1 MGDLE
6 ARSKIFHF
14 LHLTAISDSHHSGQ
28 HLCWS
33 RFLALW
39 KLGSWLPCPF
49 RAMIEAI
56 ACSRLSAGRE
66 APKATPVSLLSSRNK
81 YFPLLGLKKS
91 KRTFWPTQ
99 RIWQWI
105 FPCEMWLAMCRWRWL
120 LHDFW
125 RDGFWTWDGLHLD
138 LSDSLYSAQKNR
150 TWCIYLFFLIES

>member
-6 ARSKIFHF
+6 DRSKIFHF
-14 LHLTAISDSHHSGQ
+14 LHLTAIPDSHHSGQ

-49 RAMIEAI
+49 QAMIEAI

-81 YFPLLGLKKS
+81 YFPMLGLEKS

-99 RIWQWI
+99 YYVREWHPTPVFLPGKSHGQ
-105 FPCEMWLAMCRWRWL
+105 R
-120 LHDFW
+120 
-125 RDGFWTWDGLHLD
+125 
-138 LSDSLYSAQKNR
+138 SLPG
-150 TWCIYLFFLIES
+150 